1 MQDNKGNA
9 IGDVIK
15 KYGGLL
21 EIMGNYENQ
30 NLSDDGN
37 SSWKKYIKADLY
49 IIGLLFKTFVY
60 PILIAAFVLFTLGLI
75 SVLDFNNMKE
85 RCTES
90 VTAIV
95 ISNTESLYAKKGRYK
110 KEKIYKYAPV
120 YTYVYNGQV
129 YSCESDNSTRPAMY
143 DVGDT
148 AVIKVNPDNPA
159 EIYEPDFT
167 NVRVKAVIFV
177 IVGGVGILA
186 CICVIVANI
195 YNKKKQQNSTDVYL
209 S

>member
-1 MQDNKGNA
+1 
-9 IGDVIK
+9 
-15 KYGGLL
+15 
-21 EIMGNYENQ
+21 MGNYENQ

-37 SSWKKYIKADLY
+37 SSWKKYIKAGLY

-95 ISNTESLYAKKGRYK
+95 TSNTESLYAKKGRYK

-129 YSCESDNSTRPAMY
+129 YSCESDNSTRPAKY
-143 DVGDT
+143 DVGDK
-148 AVIKVNPDNPA
+148 ALIMVNPDNPV